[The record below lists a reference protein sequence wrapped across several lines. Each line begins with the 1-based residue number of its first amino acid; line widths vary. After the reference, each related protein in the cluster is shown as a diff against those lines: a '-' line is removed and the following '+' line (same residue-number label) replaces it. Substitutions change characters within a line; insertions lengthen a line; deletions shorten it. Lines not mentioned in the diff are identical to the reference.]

1 MEARQEEIA
10 LRRRRIV
17 EAAVGVLGEVS
28 VDRLTMEMVAE
39 RADTATRTIYNHFP
53 SREELIAEAFGSL
66 LDDFRDVVRTED
78 PVQGGPREQLHHFV
92 ERLYDIF
99 IKQGNTLT
107 TLMAHREVPGVDSQ
121 IREMRVWRRGELE
134 RIFRGARGELQVPLQ
149 QAVAMSF
156 VLTNH
161 ATWLALV
168 DECGLSPAKA
178 LALTTETLDT
188 ALFKPAAR

>member
-17 EAAVGVLGEVS
+17 EAAVGVLAEVS

-39 RADTATRTIYNHFP
+39 RADTAIRTIYNHFP
-53 SREELIAEAFGSL
+53 SREELITEAFGSL

-78 PVQGGPREQLHHFV
+78 PVQGGPREQLHRFV

-107 TLMAHREVPGVDSQ
+107 TLMAHREVPGVDAQ

-134 RIFRGARGELQVPLQ
+134 RIFRGARGELRMPVH
-149 QAVAMSF
+149 QAVAMCF

-161 ATWLALV
+161 ASWLALV
-168 DECGLSPAKA
+168 EECGLSPAKA
-178 LALTTETLDT
+178 LALTTETLDA
-188 ALFKPAAR
+188 ALFEPKG